1 MLVEEPAA
9 FNEWKRLVQN
19 IDQRYWERQAKIR
32 LDARPN
38 SGTNTTCA
46 TPAPNAR
53 NTSAGAPST
62 SATSAARDMPNSPPV
77 ARHLTAQGGLTQTK
91 WDRRIVQGLCLYCG
105 GQGHKAS
112 ECGKVR
118 KAREMTGRAAQ
129 LTPSESVPIGPS
141 TMPGEPKFTV
151 ISEN

>member
-1 MLVEEPAA
+1 MV
-9 FNEWKRLVQN
+9 
-19 IDQRYWERQAKIR
+19 YWERQAEIR
-32 LDARPN
+32 RDVRPN
-38 SGTNTTCA
+38 SGTNTTRA
-46 TPAPNAR
+46 TPAPNAC

-62 SATSAARDMPNSPPV
+62 STTSVARDTGSSPPV
-77 ARHLTAQGGLTQTK
+77 ARHLTAQGGLTQTE
-91 WDRRIVQGLCLYCG
+91 WDRRIAQGLCLYCG

-112 ECGKVR
+112 ECGKGR
-118 KAREMTGRAAQ
+118 KARETTGRAAQ